1 MKQHITNLKKFQPLL
16 YELVARDVKIKYRKS
31 VLGVLWTLLNPLM
44 MMIILS
50 IVFSNLFKF
59 DVENY
64 PLYLL
69 SGQILFTFYNEATSG
84 AMTAILGNASL
95 IKKVYIP
102 KYLFVVSRIASCSI
116 NILSSFCAL
125 ILVMLFTRTELY
137 FTMFLVIIPL
147 VYLIVFSMGVGL
159 ILAALTVK
167 FRDVMHLY
175 SVFLTALM
183 YLTPVIYPI
192 NMLPGWVRM
201 IVNLNPL
208 TNILNIFRDV
218 VIYNTVPTAGEFLL
232 SLAVVAVTLVLGLWV
247 FYKQQDDFIL
257 NL

>member
-1 MKQHITNLKKFQPLL
+1 MTRYIENFKKFQPLL

-50 IVFSNLFKF
+50 IVFSNLMKF
-59 DVENY
+59 DVQNY
-64 PLYLL
+64 SLYLL
-69 SGQILFTFYNEATSG
+69 CGQILFNFYNEATSG
-84 AMTAILGNASL
+84 AMTSILGNAPL

-102 KYLFVVSRIASCSI
+102 KYLFVVSRIASSSI

-125 ILVMLFTRTELY
+125 ILV
-137 FTMFLVIIPL
+137 VVIPL

-167 FRDVMHLY
+167 FRDIMHLY
-175 SVFLTALM
+175 TVFLTGLM
-183 YLTPVIYPI
+183 YLTPVIYPMS
-192 NMLPGWVRM
+192 MLPGWVYK
-201 IVNLNPL
+201 IVSINPL
-208 TNILNIFRDV
+208 TMIMVIFRNV
-218 VIYNTVPTAGEFLL
+218 VIYNTIPSVGEFIVPLII
-232 SLAVVAVTLVLGLWV
+232 VIVTFFLGLWV
-247 FYKQQDDFIL
+247 FYKQQDKFIL